1 MLDKSAVS
9 LSETAPFLGVSALPS
24 SRSQPRS
31 HRHHAPGAHPAG
43 ESPIVALTIAGFDPS
58 GGAGVTADLAVF
70 AAHGLY
76 GTAAITALTV
86 QSTLGV
92 GAVQP
97 VDPAWLLE
105 TARHVSAD
113 LPAAG
118 VKIGMLGSD
127 QIVRTVARFLKLA
140 PSRVPVVLDPV
151 LRSSSGRELLHPTA
165 LRSLHDEL
173 LPLVSWLTPNWA
185 ELAALTGLKVR
196 SLQEVQRAAD
206 ALGQLHPALHIV
218 VTGGDQKEP
227 VDLLRVPGGAIRSF
241 RGRHIET
248 TSTHGT
254 GCAFSSALLSQLIDG
269 EPPGTAVGHAKAY
282 VTEALRRAPGIG
294 HGRGPLDLL
303 WPLRSGNREGC

>member
-1 MLDKSAVS
+1 MR
-9 LSETAPFLGVSALPS
+9 S
-24 SRSQPRS
+24 SRSSKQPTAAS
-31 HRHHAPGAHPAG
+31 HT
-43 ESPIVALTIAGFDPS
+43 VALTIAGFDPS

-92 GAVQP
+92 AAIQP
-97 VDPAWLLE
+97 VDAAWLLE
-105 TARHVSAD
+105 TVQHISAD
-113 LPAAG
+113 LPASG
-118 VKIGMLGSD
+118 VKIGMLATD
-127 QIVRTVARFLKLA
+127 AIIRTVANLLRLA

-151 LRSSSGRELLHPTA
+151 LKSSSGRELLRPPA
-165 LRSLHDEL
+165 LRVLHNEL
-173 LPLVSWLTPNWA
+173 LPLVSWITPNWD
-185 ELAALTGLKVR
+185 ELAALTGLKVQ
-196 SLQEVQRAAD
+196 SLEQAHRAAD

-218 VTGGDQKEP
+218 ATGGDQKEP
-227 VDLLRVPGGAIRSF
+227 IDLLRVPGGAVRPF

-269 EPPGTAVGHAKAY
+269 EPPGTAVSHAKAY
-282 VTEALRRAPGIG
+282 VAEALRRAPGIG

-303 WPLRSGNREGC
+303 WTLRSSRPHT